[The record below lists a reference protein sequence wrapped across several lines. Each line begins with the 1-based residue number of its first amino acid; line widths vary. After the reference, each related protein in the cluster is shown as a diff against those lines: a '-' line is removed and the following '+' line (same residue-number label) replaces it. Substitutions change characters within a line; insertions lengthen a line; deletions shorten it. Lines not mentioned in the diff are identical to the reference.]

1 MSTTAKERTDVES
14 DRSARISERKRGLG
28 EFLLDQRAFVA
39 LIVLIIVF
47 SLLSDN
53 FLDPSNLVTMT
64 RHVAYNAILAL
75 GMLLVITT
83 AGIDLSIGSTV
94 GLSGVVAGLLLQGW
108 ELSLFD
114 TTAYPAVWVVVVIS
128 LAVGMAVGALNGI
141 LITRFNV
148 APFIAT
154 LGTMYIARGAALLIS
169 DGATFPRLQG
179 DPELG
184 NTGFSFLGTGRPLGI
199 PTAIWIMVL
208 FAILIGLLMT
218 RTRFG
223 RWVYATGGNE
233 RAADLAGVPVR
244 KVKMRVYMISG
255 VCAAMAGLII
265 ASELTSA
272 APQTGQTFELNAI
285 AAVVIGG
292 ASLAGGRGTVK
303 GALIGAFVIGFL
315 SDGLVMVGVSSFW
328 QMVIKGLV
336 IVLAV
341 MLDRGQ
347 ERLKEARAAAAA
359 AQSLRKDLEAGPT
372 PTKRPI
378 EPRHHEK

>member
-1 MSTTAKERTDVES
+1 MTATKNGSAPVSATAQA
-14 DRSARISERKRGLG
+14 RSRLLGNRGVG

-39 LIVLIIVF
+39 LIVLVIIF
-47 SLLSDN
+47 ALMTDA
-53 FLDPSNLVTMT
+53 FLTPTNLITMT
-64 RHVAYNAILAL
+64 KHVAYNAILAL
-75 GMLLVITT
+75 GMLLVIITG
-83 AGIDLSIGSTV
+83 GIDLSVGSIV
-94 GLSGVVAGLLLQGW
+94 GLSGIVAGVMLQGW

-128 LAVGMAVGALNGI
+128 LAVGGLVGALNGW

-169 DGATFPRLQG
+169 NGSTFPRLQG

-184 NTGFSFLGTGRPLGI
+184 NTGFSFLGVGRPLGI
-199 PTAIWIMVL
+199 PTAIWIMVV
-208 FAILIGLLMT
+208 FAIVIWVLAT

-223 RWVYATGGNE
+223 RHLYATGGNE
-233 RAADLAGVPVR
+233 RAAQLSGVLV
-244 KVKMRVYMISG
+244 KSVKMRVYIISG
-255 VCAAMAGLII
+255 LCAGMAGLII

-272 APQTGQTFELNAI
+272 APQTGQSFELNAI

-315 SDGLVMVGVSSFW
+315 SDGLVLVGVSSFW
-328 QMVIKGLV
+328 QTVIKGLV

-341 MLDRGQ
+341 ILDQSQ
-347 ERLKEARAAAAA
+347 ERLKKARAAAQA
-359 AQSLRKDLEAGPT
+359 AQSV
-372 PTKRPI
+372 KRELADRQPVATA
-378 EPRHHEK
+378 

>member
-1 MSTTAKERTDVES
+1 MTTTAKDRPDTEGA
-14 DRSARISERKRGLG
+14 RSAQISERKRGLG

-53 FLDPSNLVTMT
+53 FLDASNLVTMT

-83 AGIDLSIGSTV
+83 AGIDLSVGSTV

-114 TTAYPAVWVVVVIS
+114 VTAYPAVWVVVVAS
-128 LAVGMAVGALNGI
+128 LAVGAAVGALNG
-141 LITRFNV
+141 LLVTRFNV

-154 LGTMYIARGAALLIS
+154 LGMMYVARGAALLIS
-169 DGATFPRLQG
+169 DGATFPQLQG
-179 DPELG
+179 DPERG
-184 NTGFSFLGTGRPLGI
+184 NTGFSFLGVGRPLGV
-199 PTAIWIMVL
+199 PAAIWIMVL

-223 RWVYATGGNE
+223 RWVYATGGNA

-255 VCAAMAGLII
+255 LCAAMAGLII

-359 AQSLRKDLEAGPT
+359 AQSMKKELAPGSAGT
-372 PTKRPI
+372 PQP
-378 EPRHHEK
+378 